1 MKIVAVI
8 PWLVN
13 VERTYWG
20 EFLFVEVRTDGGVS
34 GWGGITTTTKV
45 ANRAMPQSCVS
56 SMIC

>member
-34 GWGGITTTTKV
+34 GWGEITTTTKV
-45 ANRAMPQSCVS
+45 ANRADRRDPASTQ
-56 SMIC
+56 